1 MDCEHVSL
9 HICFPCGATHGYY
22 NDSHPCARTLKGW
35 EVRKMAVTS
44 DPKLSTSQGSGTTLD
59 KGVLKEA
66 AEKAGSSISSF
77 VNKMASDIGATVS
90 RDK

>member
-1 MDCEHVSL
+1 
-9 HICFPCGATHGYY
+9 
-22 NDSHPCARTLKGW
+22 
-35 EVRKMAVTS
+35 MAVTS